1 MPVYPTGQVAFMRGK
16 NRTTVLD
23 YWPFHG
29 VSPTAD
35 YQKVVVCKVHMG
47 KVITLAELHITM
59 CVMSI
64 SVHLI

>member
-1 MPVYPTGQVAFMRGK
+1 M
-16 NRTTVLD
+16 D

-47 KVITLAELHITM
+47 KVIKLAELHITV